1 MTTPPRDLSKRFVV
15 LFFNKCI
22 CYFDRSLGAIPCE
35 SLSSEPCWAN
45 MNTLSSG
52 GGGGGGGSSS
62 NSNSPG
68 LGNNNN
74 TASSSPT
81 TTTNNNN
88 NSTSSGGG
96 GGGAG
101 GSNGLHG
108 PSASA
113 GAIKKRRKSDTKPLS
128 QINKCLNEKRRR
140 EQVLPKYK
148 NISMEF
154 FKKESEI
161 SVCLS
166 CVVYTTSVKA
176 TFSLSQPFRLFCV
189 FFSSLENI
197 KEIPRAHPRV
207 LLKKPSGCY
216 ASSDIWDFR
225 PCI

>member
-1 MTTPPRDLSKRFVV
+1 
-15 LFFNKCI
+15 
-22 CYFDRSLGAIPCE
+22 
-35 SLSSEPCWAN
+35 

-74 TASSSPT
+74 NNTASSSPT
-81 TTTNNNN
+81 TTNNNNN
-88 NSTSSGGG
+88 NSTSSGG

-140 EQVLPKYK
+140 EQVYP
-148 NISMEF
+148 NIKIYQWNF
-154 FKKESEI
+154 FKK
-161 SVCLS
+161 
-166 CVVYTTSVKA
+166 
-176 TFSLSQPFRLFCV
+176 
-189 FFSSLENI
+189 N
-197 KEIPRAHPRV
+197 
-207 LLKKPSGCY
+207 KK
-216 ASSDIWDFR
+216 
-225 PCI
+225 

>member
-1 MTTPPRDLSKRFVV
+1 
-15 LFFNKCI
+15 
-22 CYFDRSLGAIPCE
+22 
-35 SLSSEPCWAN
+35 

-74 TASSSPT
+74 NTASSSPT
-81 TTTNNNN
+81 TTNNN
-88 NSTSSGGG
+88 NSTSSG

-140 EQVLPKYK
+140 EQVYP
-148 NISMEF
+148 NIKIYQWNF
-154 FKKESEI
+154 FLKSL
-161 SVCLS
+161 CG
-166 CVVYTTSVKA
+166 VYTTSVKA